1 MRNPYEV
8 LGVREGASIDEIKKA
23 YKELVKKYHPDQY
36 RDNPLSDL
44 AEEKLK
50 EINQA
55 YDYLMK
61 QYEKNGTQNSN
72 HQYSNNRSSYS
83 SNSSYGNDSSLFSQI
98 RMNIMNGNI
107 QAAESLLNKVST
119 RNAEWYYLRGL
130 VYMRKGWYN
139 EAVNSIN
146 TAVNMDP
153 SNMEYRDALNRIAFA
168 NNRYQNYSYNRRY
181 SSGGTD
187 ICSICECLICSDCCC
202 ECMGGDL
209 ISCI

>member
-8 LGVREGASIDEIKKA
+8 LNVREGASIDEIKKA

-36 RDNPLSDL
+36 RNNPLSEL

-55 YDYLMK
+55 YDSLLK
-61 QYEKNGTQNSN
+61 EHERSG
-72 HQYSNNRSSYS
+72 SNNRSQGNAYGYRE
-83 SNSSYGNDSSLFSQI
+83 SNSSGYGSDTNLYSQV

-107 QAAESLLNKVST
+107 QAAENMLNRISMKD
-119 RNAEWYYLRGL
+119 AEWHYLRGL
-130 VYMRKGWYN
+130 IFMRKGWYN

-153 SNMEYRDALNRIAFA
+153 SNMEYKDALNRIAYA
-168 NNRYQNYSYNRRY
+168 NNQYQSYGYNRRY
-181 SSGGTD
+181 SSAGPD
-187 ICSICECLICSDCCC
+187 LCSMCQCLICSDCCC

-209 ISCI
+209 INCI